1 MGYRIVV
8 AQPIEQEIID
18 DLERL
23 GPVHMNPGPEP
34 LSPEAL
40 AAAAAEAE
48 ALMAFMT
55 ERVDR
60 ALLEACPNLKIV
72 AGAFKG

>member
-1 MGYRIVV
+1 MYEVRDSGVKLSQKPGRFAHCFGSGREEDDVGYRIVV

-34 LSPEAL
+34 LSP
-40 AAAAAEAE
+40 
-48 ALMAFMT
+48 
-55 ERVDR
+55 
-60 ALLEACPNLKIV
+60 
-72 AGAFKG
+72 